1 MRTLSVENVIKEGFS
16 IGVKNAASLI
26 GAVVLWLLTIWVPYI
41 NVGTTIALCS
51 IPVALSKGKVIYP
64 TFIFESKYR
73 KMMGEFLI
81 QQGLSTVALFTSFLF
96 MIIPG
101 IVLSYSWSQAVYLL
115 IDKEMNPLEALTQ
128 SNKLTYG
135 YKWKLFFIDILI
147 FVCVFLAL
155 LIFGGIASA
164 INDTF
169 GQLVI
174 VVICVLIA
182 PFALGCSAVIYR
194 QLCLAPAEEPAAEPV
209 AEPAAAPA
217 EEPAAE

>member
-1 MRTLSVENVIKEGFS
+1 MRTLSVESVIKEGFS

-81 QQGLSTVALFTSFLF
+81 QQGLELVVFLF
-96 MIIPG
+96 LLISVIPAF
-101 IVLSYSWSQAVYLL
+101 VLSYSWSQGVYLL

-147 FVCVFLAL
+147 FVCIFLAL
-155 LIFGGIASA
+155 LIFGGIARA
-164 INDTF
+164 INETF
-169 GQLVI
+169 CLFVI

-182 PFALGCSAVIYR
+182 PFSLGCSAVIYR

>member
-81 QQGLSTVALFTSFLF
+81 QQGLELVVFLF
-96 MIIPG
+96 LLISVIPAF
-101 IVLSYSWSQAVYLL
+101 VLSYSWSQGVYLL

-147 FVCVFLAL
+147 FVCIFLAL